1 MSSLPLYPVPASLQD
16 SAWINKQKYTE
27 MYRQSVDQPEQ
38 FWAQQADEFLTWDT
52 PWQTVCSYDFSAAEA
67 TWFGGGKL
75 NVAVNCID
83 RHLPQRAGQ
92 TALIWEGDDPSD
104 DKKITYAELHE
115 QVSRLGNVLR
125 DLGVKKG
132 DRVCIYMPMIPEAAY
147 AMLAC
152 ARIGAVHS
160 VVFGGFS
167 PEALKDRILDSDCQL
182 VITADEGVR
191 GGKTIPLK
199 QNVDSALAH
208 CPNVHTCLVV
218 ERTSG
223 AVDWLEGRDIWYK
236 QAVDTVSA
244 DCVPESMDSEDPLFI
259 LYTSGSTG
267 KPKGVLHSTGGYLL
281 MSAMSHKYTFDYK
294 EGDIY
299 WCTADVG
306 WITGHSYI
314 LYGPLCN
321 GGISLMFE
329 GVPTYPDASRFWQV
343 IDKHQVNQFYTAPT
357 AIRALM
363 SAVDEPVK
371 KTSRSSL
378 KLLGTVGEPINPE
391 AWEWYYRVVG

>member
-1 MSSLPLYPVPASLQD
+1 MSSLPLYPVPASWQD

-125 DLGVKKG
+125 DRGVKKG

-223 AVDWLEGRDIWYK
+223 AVDWLEGRDIWYQ
-236 QAVDTVSA
+236 QAVDTESA
-244 DCVPESMDSEDPLFI
+244 DCVPESMD
-259 LYTSGSTG
+259 
-267 KPKGVLHSTGGYLL
+267 
-281 MSAMSHKYTFDYK
+281 
-294 EGDIY
+294 
-299 WCTADVG
+299 
-306 WITGHSYI
+306 
-314 LYGPLCN
+314 
-321 GGISLMFE
+321 
-329 GVPTYPDASRFWQV
+329 
-343 IDKHQVNQFYTAPT
+343 
-357 AIRALM
+357 
-363 SAVDEPVK
+363 
-371 KTSRSSL
+371 
-378 KLLGTVGEPINPE
+378 
-391 AWEWYYRVVG
+391 